1 MRRLRWSL
9 AKRVARLNP
18 RLRTLDRLGA
28 RWELDP
34 RDWLDLRLIIG
45 QPFEAAQRAR
55 FAALLAEHRPPVLF
69 DVGANFGLY
78 AVLMAQA
85 APWLR
90 VEAFEPV
97 PRTRVKLERNLAL
110 NALTDRVR
118 VHPLAASD
126 AAGEAQI
133 AVDPRSSGLS
143 TLSPSAAETARR
155 DYAETLTIRTARL
168 DDLFPGPPGPF
179 ALKLDVEGHEPA
191 ALAGM
196 TRLLAEAPSGVAQIE
211 IRRRNAD
218 AVRAAMTAA
227 GWREIDRIEDELYF
241 AKTPA

>member
-9 AKRVARLNP
+9 AKRLARLNP
-18 RLRTLDRLGA
+18 RLRTVERLGA

-55 FAALLAEHRPPVLF
+55 FAELLADRRPPLLF

-97 PRTRVKLERNLAL
+97 PRTRAKLERNLAL
-110 NALTDRVR
+110 NGLADRVR

-143 TLSPSAAETARR
+143 TLSPSAAESARR
-155 DYAETLTIRTARL
+155 DYAQTLTIRTARL
-168 DDLFPGPPGPF
+168 DDLFPETPASF

-196 TRLLAEAPSGVAQIE
+196 ARLLAEAPAGLAQIE
-211 IRRRNAD
+211 IRPRNAET
-218 AVRAAMTAA
+218 VRAAMAAA
-227 GWREIDRIEDELYF
+227 GWTEIDRIEDELYF
-241 AKTPA
+241 DKR

>member
-9 AKRVARLNP
+9 AKRLARLNP
-18 RLRTLDRLGA
+18 SLRQVERLGA

-45 QPFEAAQRAR
+45 QPFEAEQRAR
-55 FAALLAEHRPPVLF
+55 FAALIAERRPEVLY

-78 AVLMAQA
+78 SVLMAKA

-97 PRTRVKLERNLAL
+97 SRTRAKLLRNIAL
-110 NALTDRVR
+110 NGLGDRVR
-118 VHPLAASD
+118 VHALALSD
-126 AAGEAQI
+126 RAGEAEI

-143 TLSPSAAETARR
+143 TLSPSAEEAARR
-155 DYAETLTIRTARL
+155 DFAATERIPTARL
-168 DDLFPGPPGPF
+168 DDLAEAAGRVI
-179 ALKLDVEGHEPA
+179 AVKIDVEGHEPA

-196 TRLLAEAPSGVAQIE
+196 SRLLAEATGVLQVE
-211 IRRRNAD
+211 IRERNVE
-218 AVRAAMTAA
+218 AVRAALAAA

-241 AKTPA
+241 AEP